1 MTPAARGGMVESVDD
16 AARSLEETEVAHS
29 SEELGAFSVARDGT
43 IVMASPRALEMTGYE
58 LFDLLGKPFADLIAD
73 ESAAQARASFAETLQ
88 GKDTDVEITILKK
101 DGGTVRVRARSTP
114 DRDGDEIL
122 GSIGTLEELES
133 D

>member
-1 MTPAARGGMVESVDD
+1 M
-16 AARSLEETEVAHS
+16 AHS

-58 LFDLLGKPFADLIAD
+58 LFDMLGKSFADFIAE
-73 ESAAQARASFAETLQ
+73 ESTADAMSKFAETLQ
-88 GKDTDVEITILKK
+88 GKDTDSEIVIRKK

-122 GSIGTLEELES
+122 GSIGTLEELE
-133 D
+133 